1 MQQFNHHAYVLAKLY
16 TRLSVGLTTSLL
28 LISCGVSVNE
38 RSKLQASIDTFV
50 SQWNAANLG
59 SIYET
64 FEPGFKKMIPSQDF
78 IAWKRTI
85 DSRWG
90 SLRSV
95 RILKTEHIVPKAKY
109 YSVDTEMNYDKGR
122 TKGHFDFLVDGNS
135 KLALVGLMLETSGT
149 NADPYHFASN
159 SLGH

>member
-1 MQQFNHHAYVLAKLY
+1 MQQFNHHAYILAKLC

-95 RILKTEHIVPKAKY
+95 RILKAEPIVPKAKY
-109 YSVDTEMNYDKGR
+109 YSVDTEMNYDKGK
-122 TKGHFDFLVDGNS
+122 TKGHFDFVVDDRS
-135 KLALVGLMLETSGT
+135 ELAVVSVMLETFGT
-149 NADPYHFASN
+149 DADPYRFASN
-159 SLGH
+159 SPKH